1 MEYTL
6 NIFFASFQQVGQQP
20 INATHIAQ
28 QQTIVNNTH
37 QQQVIQHQVKKK
49 PKHKAKKKLDL
60 ANIMKLSG
68 IGDEDDIQF
77 ESDTSQSESEP
88 TSVPTT
94 PQPQQVVQ
102 SSTAHTNYVQTDA
115 KKNIQNIQ
123 ISAMAQPTISTA
135 TPVVQVR
142 SLYLKF
148 IRIFE

>member
-1 MEYTL
+1 M
-6 NIFFASFQQVGQQP
+6 
-20 INATHIAQ
+20 
-28 QQTIVNNTH
+28 
-37 QQQVIQHQVKKK
+37 
-49 PKHKAKKKLDL
+49 KKKLDL

-88 TSVPTT
+88 ASVPTT

-102 SSTAHTNYVQTDA
+102 SSTVQAQSNYVHTDA

-123 ISAMAQPTISTA
+123 ISAVAQPTINTA

-142 SLYLKF
+142 HNLCRNK
-148 IRIFE
+148 IN